1 MEIWKDIVG
10 YESKYQI
17 SNLGRI
23 RNAKSKKLY
32 IIGIDSNGYYRI
44 NLYDNLGKYKTYRV
58 HRLLGIAFIPNP
70 NNYPC
75 INHIDGNK
83 LNNDLSNLEWCTYK
97 HNIIHAVQNKLRI
110 APTKEK
116 HGRSLL
122 NIDLVNQI
130 RNNALTLNDAKALCN
145 ISKTQYYRVKR
156 GEGWN

>member
-1 MEIWKDIVG
+1 MEIWKDILG

-23 RNAKSKKLY
+23 RNVKSKKLY

-58 HRLLGIAFIPNP
+58 HRLLGMAFIPNP

-83 LNNDLSNLEWCTYK
+83 LNNDLYNLEWYTYK
-97 HNIIHAVQNKLRI
+97 QNIIHAVQNKLRI

-116 HGRSLL
+116 HGRALL

-130 RNNALTLNDAKALCN
+130 RNNALTLNQAKALCN

-156 GEGWN
+156 GKGWN